1 MLTLLDPRL
10 WLVGIGAMAIT
21 YGGGRYQQ
29 YSHDKAAYAAKATA
43 AALSA
48 TQAQEKAVE
57 NARAEEQR
65 RTSAQTE
72 IADAAKKD
80 ADSARA
86 DAANASDAAGRLQ
99 QRVDELLAAARAAHN
114 SATTGSGTPAGEPL
128 GVLADVLSS
137 ADKRAGILA
146 DYADQARIAGLAC
159 ERAYEALT
167 PVIPAQAEAGKP

>member
-10 WLVGIGAMAIT
+10 WLAGIVGLAIA

-29 YSHDKAAYAAKATA
+29 YSHDKAVYAAKATA
-43 AALSA
+43 ALLSA

-57 NARAEEQR
+57 AARIEEQR
-65 RTSAQTE
+65 RTTAQTE

-99 QRVDELLAAARAAHN
+99 QRVDDLLAAARAARDSTTAST
-114 SATTGSGTPAGEPL
+114 SAPAGDPL
-128 GVLADVLSS
+128 GVLADVLTS

-159 ERAYEALT
+159 ERAYDALT
-167 PVIPAQAEAGKP
+167 PVIPAQVGAGKL